1 MFRGQGSGREAGAE
15 AVAGKKQKRVQ
26 CRKDTGKI
34 NMGTA
39 SQSRMSLTT
48 DGCKVAQENIILHL
62 SCFLDVFPRHLL
74 DATVGP
80 ETRGLMHFSPDFD
93 DILFRKLLS
102 GSSKSGLLCKEECPG
117 AESESKAGMA

>member
-26 CRKDTGKI
+26 CRKDIGKI
-34 NMGTA
+34 NMGAA

-48 DGCKVAQENIILHL
+48 DDCKVAQENIILHL

-74 DATVGP
+74 DATVGH
-80 ETRGLMHFSPDFD
+80 ET
-93 DILFRKLLS
+93 
-102 GSSKSGLLCKEECPG
+102 
-117 AESESKAGMA
+117 